1 MTFQVRV
8 FSRNQEVVG
17 GKRWGKVGV
26 HITCKK
32 IWVLN
37 GADLLIVRFLQF
49 HQKKRRN
56 QDLLKEFKVYE
67 VSGCGHT
74 SNLQ

>member
-1 MTFQVRV
+1 MYFHAIKKFLVAK
-8 FSRNQEVVG
+8 EI
-17 GKRWGKVGV
+17 GKVGV
-26 HITCKK
+26 RRN
-32 IWVLN
+32 WVLN

-74 SNLQ
+74 SNRQ